1 MDAATTSQRRPNR
14 WVLGAR
20 PRTLPAAVVPVLV
33 GTACAWGLADRVD
46 AVKDSFPPQPV
57 WVRGIAALD
66 LLNFALALV
75 VALALQI
82 ATNYANDYS
91 DGKRGTDDPTKR
103 VGPPR
108 LVGNGLATAAE
119 VKVAMVLTFLVAGVA
134 GGMLALR
141 VGWELVPVGVAA
153 IAAGYFYTGGPKP
166 YGYLGLGEAFVF
178 TFFGLVATVGS
189 TYVQLNRGRLQLMD
203 GSAWWLSVG
212 AGVVLGC
219 LATALL
225 VVNNLR
231 DIPGDTISG
240 KRTLAVKLGDRRTR
254 FLYVG
259 LMVAPFVL
267 LPMIAGLSGRAGA
280 ALAFAGVWLRPIRRR
295 WRCWVERAGRPS
307 SRCSSRPAG
316 RSWSSGSCWPLGWCS
331 RSNSDRQPD
340 RSAGR

>member
-1 MDAATTSQRRPNR
+1 M
-14 WVLGAR
+14 LGAR

-46 AVKDSFPPQPV
+46 AVKDSFPPQPF

-119 VKVAMVLTFLVAGVA
+119 VK
-134 GGMLALR
+134 ALR

-280 ALAFAGVWLRPIRRR
+280 ALAFAGVVAANPPVMAVLGGASGPALIPVLVKTGRAQLVFGILLAVGLVLS
-295 WRCWVERAGRPS
+295 VE
-307 SRCSSRPAG
+307 
-316 RSWSSGSCWPLGWCS
+316 L
-331 RSNSDRQPD
+331 
-340 RSAGR
+340 

>member
-1 MDAATTSQRRPNR
+1 MSGPTDADPGPVPAPSPLPTDWRR
-14 WVLGAR
+14 WILGAR
-20 PRTLPAAVVPVLV
+20 PRTLPAAIAPVLV
-33 GTACAWGLADRVD
+33 GTASAPRDALRWWVMLCALGV
-46 AVKDSFPPQPV
+46 AVFVQV
-57 WVRGIAALD
+57 
-66 LLNFALALV
+66 
-75 VALALQI
+75 

-134 GGMLALR
+134 GGVLALR

-280 ALAFAGVWLRPIRRR
+280 ALAFAGVVAANPPAMAVLGGASGPALIPVLVKTGRAQLVFGILLAVGLVLS
-295 WRCWVERAGRPS
+295 VE
-307 SRCSSRPAG
+307 
-316 RSWSSGSCWPLGWCS
+316 L
-331 RSNSDRQPD
+331 
-340 RSAGR
+340 